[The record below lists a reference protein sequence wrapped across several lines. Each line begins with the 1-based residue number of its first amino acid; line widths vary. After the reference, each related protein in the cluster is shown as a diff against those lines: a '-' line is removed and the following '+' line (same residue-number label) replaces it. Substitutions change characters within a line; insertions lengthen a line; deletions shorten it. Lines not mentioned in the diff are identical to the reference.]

1 MYSVIVCFSKYIGRR
16 NKVTEYIFVEF
27 YAYINPTFL
36 GTLYVKASCISWLT
50 LNSFFP
56 GTSLIKCMLKSL
68 LIIRFGLEDMRVLL
82 LESIVTISFADKDFK
97 VLDQL
102 LSNKFT
108 MDKFDMVEFDFI
120 VTLGSR

>member
-1 MYSVIVCFSKYIGRR
+1 
-16 NKVTEYIFVEF
+16 
-27 YAYINPTFL
+27 
-36 GTLYVKASCISWLT
+36 
-50 LNSFFP
+50 
-56 GTSLIKCMLKSL
+56 MLKSL

-108 MDKFDMVEFDFI
+108 MDKFDMVELDFI